1 MTLVINERFRRG
13 ALNGALA
20 ELNAGIADASGDC
33 RLLDA
38 GNAEVAALAFANP
51 AFAPSTT
58 PTPNVAEAQANA
70 IAPDNTITPGAT
82 FTKVQ
87 WRDRDNVVI
96 VEGTVGEPGSGADL
110 IVTDNTIPADA
121 SGVTS
126 PGLSAA
132 LVMI

>member
-1 MTLVINERFRRG
+1 MTMTINERFRRG

-20 ELNAGIADASGDC
+20 ELNVGSADAGGDC

-38 GNAEVAALAFANP
+38 GAAELAALGFSNP
-51 AFAPSTT
+51 AFAAATT
-58 PTPNVAEAQANA
+58 PAANVAEAQSNT
-70 IAPDNTITPGAT
+70 ISQDSTITPNTVIAR
-82 FTKVQ
+82 VQ

-96 VEGTVGEPGSGADL
+96 VDGTVGVAGSGADL
-110 IVTDNTIPADA
+110 IVSSATIPADA
-121 SGVTS
+121 SAVTS